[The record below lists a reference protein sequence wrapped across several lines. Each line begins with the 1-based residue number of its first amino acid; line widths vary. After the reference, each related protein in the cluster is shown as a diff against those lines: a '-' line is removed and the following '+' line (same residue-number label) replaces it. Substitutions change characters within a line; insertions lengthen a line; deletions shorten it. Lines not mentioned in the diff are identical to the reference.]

1 MPISTS
7 AAPTRGHLFPPY
19 PLVRAVPQEGHQ
31 IAGLSSAGITPSS
44 GTATPETIA
53 AAADFNT
60 TLGKA
65 S

>member
-7 AAPTRGHLFPPY
+7 AARTRGHLFPAF
-19 PLVRAVPQEGHQ
+19 PLVHAVRQEGHR
-31 IAGLSSAGITPSS
+31 IAALSSVGITPSS

-60 TLGKA
+60 SLGKA